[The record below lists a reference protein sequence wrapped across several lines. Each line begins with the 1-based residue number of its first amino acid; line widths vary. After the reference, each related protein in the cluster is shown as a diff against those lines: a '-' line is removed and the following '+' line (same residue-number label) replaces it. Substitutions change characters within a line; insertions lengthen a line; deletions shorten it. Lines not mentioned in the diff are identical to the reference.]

1 MRSTH
6 RLAAWAKWR
15 RACLRL
21 VHPVSRNAATR
32 VLRIAMAWGAV
43 PVRRVEVSSLKV
55 TSRTQWILFP
65 MAPLVPAQEFSQL
78 GGVSPVRCQAGG
90 AAGDFLGAALV
101 IEAADVA
108 DDPEQLGGV
117 GEVDRHLV
125 GHRYGAL
132 DTFLGAAVASVVLGV
147 LDEVGPRSGQCLLRG
162 GEQARLIVL
171 M

>member
-1 MRSTH
+1 
-6 RLAAWAKWR
+6 
-15 RACLRL
+15 
-21 VHPVSRNAATR
+21 
-32 VLRIAMAWGAV
+32 
-43 PVRRVEVSSLKV
+43 
-55 TSRTQWILFP
+55 

-147 LDEVGPRSGQCLLRG
+147 LDEVGRRSGQCLLRG